1 MTGERSSQVPV
12 RGTQQGL
19 EKEHVMEDSTPHYLR
34 FARTLALA
42 TTIALPAC
50 GGSEDPAPQP
60 EEHRQPPA
68 TTATT
73 ASAASAVPTAGTGGV
88 AAAEPTLAE
97 DAGASPDASYGH
109 VSGPLPPPEMP
120 ASLASLV

>member
-1 MTGERSSQVPV
+1 
-12 RGTQQGL
+12 
-19 EKEHVMEDSTPHYLR
+19 MEDSTPHYLR

-50 GGSEDPAPQP
+50 GGSEDPAPRP
-60 EEHRQPPA
+60 EEQRQPPA
-68 TTATT
+68 TTTATT
-73 ASAASAVPTAGTGGV
+73 SEPAPAAGTTAGTGGV
-88 AAAEPTLAE
+88 AAAEPPVAD

-120 ASLASLV
+120 ASLV